1 MVDKENVTI
10 YHNARCS
17 KSRQALSFLD
27 ELQGTYEIVEYLKS
41 PPTLEELK
49 EIIRKLGI
57 RPEQLV
63 RKSEAEFKANYAGKV
78 LSDKQWLAALMRFP
92 QLIERPIVVRGE
104 RAVIARPTERIM
116 ELD

>member
-1 MVDKENVTI
+1 MEDRESITI

-17 KSRQALSFLD
+17 KSREALCFLD
-27 ELQGTYEIVEYLKS
+27 EIQGEYEIVEYMKS

-63 RKSEAEFKANYAGKV
+63 RKGEAEYKSNYAGKS
-78 LSDKQWLAALMRFP
+78 LSDKQWLAAMLRFP
-92 QLIERPIVVRGE
+92 QLIERPIVVKGE
-104 RAVIARPTERIM
+104 KAVIARPTERIR